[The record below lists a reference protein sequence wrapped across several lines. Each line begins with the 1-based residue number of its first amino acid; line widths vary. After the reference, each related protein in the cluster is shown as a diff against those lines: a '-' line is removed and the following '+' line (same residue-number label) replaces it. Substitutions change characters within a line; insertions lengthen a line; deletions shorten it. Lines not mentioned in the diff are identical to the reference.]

1 MTLDSFLQKIF
12 ALVFVS
18 SPLLGQ
24 LQFGGGA
31 SSKPGGNENPTIV
44 GKNDTDNRFF
54 FDGPGGL
61 PSTGNEGL
69 DGGIIG
75 LGVN

>member
-1 MTLDSFLQKIF
+1 MESFLFF
-12 ALVFVS
+12 ALFCFS
-18 SPLLGQ
+18 SPLFGQ
-24 LQFGGGA
+24 LQFGGGGA
-31 SSKPGGNENPTIV
+31 SSSTSAENEKPKQIV

-61 PSTGNEGL
+61 PSTGNEAL